1 MSAVLETGREEPLTL
16 LMQVASQ
23 DLALLAGIQD
33 REMSQQAL
41 STLRT
46 LDFPSALGLPPGNE
60 DGQRALALLEE
71 VMERLDSAQI
81 DQAVLDDLAA
91 DYADIYLNHSIQ
103 ASPMESVWLDEDGL
117 AMQEPM
123 FQVREWYGRFGM
135 AAENWRRR
143 TDDHL
148 VLQLQFLAQLAER
161 LPQQGDR
168 GEYLAEMA
176 RFLDEHLLRWVGQ
189 FAERVAQRCG
199 TPFYAGVVLLTAAWL
214 EAFRDLLAELLEQ
227 PRPSAEEIEERMR
240 PKAEPVA
247 VPVKFVPG
255 AAPSW

>member
-1 MSAVLETGREEPLTL
+1 MSAALDKGHEAPLVL
-16 LMQVASQ
+16 LMQAASQ
-23 DLALLAGIQD
+23 DLSLLAGVQD
-33 REMSQQAL
+33 RELDQEALSELQAL
-41 STLRT
+41 G
-46 LDFPSALGLPPGNE
+46 FPGALGLPPASE
-60 DGQRALALLEE
+60 EGQRALSLLEE
-71 VMERLDSAQI
+71 VMERLASAQV

-123 FQVREWYGRFGM
+123 FQVREWYRRFGM

-161 LPQQGDR
+161 LPQEGDQ

-176 RFLDEHLLRWVGQ
+176 RFLDEHPLRWVGQ
-189 FAERVAQRCG
+189 FSERVAQRCG
-199 TPFYAGVVLLTAAWL
+199 TPFYAGVTLLTAAWL
-214 EAFRDLLAELLEQ
+214 EQFRDLLAELLEQ
-227 PRPSAEEIEERMR
+227 PRPSPEEIEERMR